1 MSFGIVLFS
10 LVINPLINLSY
21 AGDICFSEND
31 AKQML
36 VQLESVADY
45 KEQIELMKSANQELL
60 KQIELLKQ
68 VNKLQV
74 DQLTTYKKTIDAY
87 DALLKSQKNAYE
99 KQIENE
105 RPSIFGKIFA
115 GVGGIGAG
123 ILIGLIL

>member
-1 MSFGIVLFS
+1 LSFGIVLFS

>member
-1 MSFGIVLFS
+1 M
-10 LVINPLINLSY
+10 VINPLINLSY

>member
-115 GVGGIGAG
+115 GVGGIGTG